1 MRCPHHTNRCLL
13 EKSELLTLHAD
24 VCSVVDLVILSLS
37 LKECTK
43 NNTCG
48 VPFSKKLMQKS
59 SNFVLKKNR
68 FYGRTWLISLA
79 IDVLLVF
86 AISLAIDV
94 LLVCR
99 VNVEKVEVRTDFEY
113 ITGTLVGKGNKRM
126 SFVHAIRSSSVV
138 GVCS

>member
-1 MRCPHHTNRCLL
+1 MH
-13 EKSELLTLHAD
+13 
-24 VCSVVDLVILSLS
+24 
-37 LKECTK
+37 
-43 NNTCG
+43 
-48 VPFSKKLMQKS
+48 KS

-68 FYGRTWLISLA
+68 FYGRWLISLA

-94 LLVCR
+94 LLVRR

-126 SFVHAIRSSSVV
+126 SFVHVIRSSSAV